1 MEAAVQVPWEEAR
14 VEKWGWDGDFEKA
27 WRAQGP
33 DEGMVPARVTAEH
46 RDLYTVVASDGEHPA
61 RLSGRFRHE
70 AAHRCDLP
78 TVGDWVAVEI
88 PDKGGPAVVRGLLPR
103 RSKFSRKVP
112 GRQIEE
118 QVVAANVDRVFLVNG
133 LDGDFNVRRIE
144 RYLVLV
150 HASGASPVIVL
161 TKSDLQEDCGPFIA
175 EAEAVAPGV
184 PILAVSSLTGNGF
197 QALDE
202 WLAPRR
208 TVALL
213 GSSGAGKSS
222 ITNRLLGWEKQE
234 VLPVR
239 EDDSRG
245 RHTTTHRELFALP
258 NGALIIDTPGMREIQ
273 MWGSEGLEDAFPDI
287 HALAGK
293 CRFRDCRHEEEP
305 GCAVREALGKGM
317 LPEDRFSGFLRL
329 RKEQAYIERQ
339 TDTKA
344 KQEHKKHMKDI
355 AGRRKEIKRFKNEPE
370 SD

>member
-1 MEAAVQVPWEEAR
+1 M
-14 VEKWGWDGDFEKA
+14 VEKWGWDGDFERAWKA
-27 WRAQGP
+27 QAP
-33 DEGMVPARVTAEH
+33 AEGMVPARVTAEH
-46 RDLYTVVASDGEHPA
+46 RDLYTIAASDGEHPA

-70 AAHRCDLP
+70 ARLRSDLP
-78 TVGDWVAVEI
+78 TVGDWVVAGI
-88 PDKGGPAVVRGLLPR
+88 PEKGGTAVVRGLLPR

-112 GRQIEE
+112 GRRIEE
-118 QVVAANVDRVFLVNG
+118 QVVAANVDTVFLVNG

-161 TKSDLQEDCGPFIA
+161 TKSDLQEDCGPFVA
-175 EAEAVAPGV
+175 EAEAAAPGV
-184 PILAVSSLTGNGF
+184 PVLAVSSLTGKGF
-197 QALDE
+197 QALNE
-202 WLAPRR
+202 RLVPKR

-222 ITNRLLGWEKQE
+222 ITNRLLGFEKQE

-245 RHTTTHRELFALP
+245 RHSTTHRELFALP

-305 GCAVREALGKGM
+305 GCAVREALNNGK
-317 LPEDRFSGFLRL
+317 LPEDRFAGFLNL
-329 RKEQAYIERQ
+329 RKEQAYIGRQ
-339 TDTKA
+339 TDRKA

-355 AGRRKEIKRFKNEPE
+355 AGWRKELKRFKDGPE
-370 SD
+370 VG